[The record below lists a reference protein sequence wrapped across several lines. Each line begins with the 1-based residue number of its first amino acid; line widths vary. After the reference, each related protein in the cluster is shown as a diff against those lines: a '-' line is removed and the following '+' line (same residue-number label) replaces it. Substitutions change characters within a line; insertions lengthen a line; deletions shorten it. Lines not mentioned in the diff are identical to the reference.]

1 MANERELTSVLGEF
15 ARDMAT
21 DFPIQRILDHL
32 VLRIVEILP
41 ITASGVTLIEPNA
54 MPRYV
59 AGSDASAIRFEQL
72 QTELGEGPCL
82 EAYRTG
88 TAILVPDLRREDRFA
103 KFRFRALEA
112 GLGAVFTFPLREG
125 DRPLGALDLY
135 RDTPGPLGRD
145 DMAAAQTLADVTTAY
160 LVNARGRDAL
170 QREEQ
175 AVAPWVVPARSSG
188 AVLGSDAERIAT
200 LERHLIR
207 FAAELHS
214 GGWGNSNPAG
224 LDPSCLLALNQLP
237 NRQRE
242 IVDRLLRG
250 QRVPSIA
257 AAMYIATSTVR
268 NHLSHVY
275 GTFGVHSQS
284 SLLALL
290 RSESPAVECR

>member
-1 MANERELTSVLGEF
+1 MADERELSSVLGDF
-15 ARDMAT
+15 ARNMVT
-21 DFPIQRILDHL
+21 DFPIQGILDHL

-54 MPRYV
+54 KPRYI
-59 AGSDASAIRFEQL
+59 AGSDESAMRFEQL
-72 QTELGEGPCL
+72 QTEMCEGPCL

-88 TAILVPDLRREDRFA
+88 TAILVPDLRCEDRFVN
-103 KFRFRALEA
+103 FRPRALAA
-112 GLGAVFTFPLREG
+112 GLAAVFTFPLREG
-125 DRPLGALDLY
+125 DKQLGALDLY

-145 DMAAAQTLADVTTAY
+145 DMVAAQTLADVTAAY
-160 LVNARGRDAL
+160 LVNARGRNAL
-170 QREEQ
+170 RENDNLPAPFGLPERPGG
-175 AVAPWVVPARSSG
+175 VAP
-188 AVLGSDAERIAT
+188 GSNAERIAT

-214 GGWGNSNPAG
+214 GGWHHSQLTA
-224 LDPSCLLALNQLP
+224 LDATRVGALDQLP

-250 QRVPSIA
+250 ERIPSIA
-257 AAMYIATSTVR
+257 AAMYISSSTVR

-290 RSESPAVECR
+290 RS